1 MEQDYFEKPE
11 KVTYETRMRVING
24 TFVHKMATLMQPHAQ
39 MRGNNEAVKM
49 YLDEAAS
56 ILCERLPIAN
66 SQEHLVSMLRNVWRE
81 CTNTHDSRYF
91 FSFALIN
98 KAAQKVTREHNRLY
112 APQEKKTGLNQDD
125 YAPLGDKSK
134 PETQGW
140 TIEKAQAH
148 IAETRRMIADKE
160 LPYALGMKLLAIP
173 QKALERLTGNAP
185 DFDAI

>member
-1 MEQDYFEKPE
+1 
-11 KVTYETRMRVING
+11 
-24 TFVHKMATLMQPHAQ
+24 
-39 MRGNNEAVKM
+39 M

-66 SQEHLVSMLRNVWRE
+66 SQEHLISMLRNVWRE

-112 APQEKKTGLNQDD
+112 APQEKKTGLNQDE

-148 IAETRRMIADKE
+148 IAETRRMIANKE
-160 LPYALGMKLLAIP
+160 LPYSLGMKLLAIP

>member
-39 MRGNNEAVKM
+39 MRGNNEAVTM
-49 YLDEAAS
+49 YLDEVAS

-112 APQEKKTGLNQDD
+112 APQEKKAGLNQDD

-160 LPYALGMKLLAIP
+160 LPYSLGMKLLGDTTESP
-173 QKALERLTGNAP
+173 
-185 DFDAI
+185 